1 MKACT
6 TEQAA
11 RAAKISRASLQE
23 WIRLG
28 KIAAPPVQLV
38 KGKAVRLWNAA
49 DIKCLR
55 TVKATIYRKG
65 RGRKAKRE
73 GGGRRTRSE
82 NAALAASFSGEVS
95 GGFNTTYMD

>member
-1 MKACT
+1 MKART

-38 KGKAVRLWNAA
+38 KGMRICQLVVE
-49 DIKCLR
+49 
-55 TVKATIYRKG
+55 TVFGTPSTSMAG
-65 RGRKAKRE
+65 MFQDQV
-73 GGGRRTRSE
+73 S
-82 NAALAASFSGEVS
+82 VS
-95 GGFNTTYMD
+95 GKPSSSDTPTDE

>member
-1 MKACT
+1 MKART

-38 KGKAVRLWNAA
+38 KGKAVRLWHAA
-49 DIKCLR
+49 DIKSLR

-65 RGRKAKRE
+65 RGRRAKRKR
-73 GGGRRTRSE
+73 GGR
-82 NAALAASFSGEVS
+82 
-95 GGFNTTYMD
+95 